1 MAKYK
6 LDNYFEVRFSAKGEK
21 VAKGS
26 FTSWGELF
34 EVTPVGMYEEMIVG
48 FMMEEHTDSN
58 VLIEGYIGLN
68 AYWLAEIDS
77 DYKNKGEDYLFG
89 FIKEIINNYKAE
101 IATAI
106 AKVTEGSVTTD
117 SIKNSFRVPQQKV
130 KEI

>member
-1 MAKYK
+1 MEKY
-6 LDNYFEVRFSAKGEK
+6 
-21 VAKGS
+21 
-26 FTSWGELF
+26 
-34 EVTPVGMYEEMIVG
+34 
-48 FMMEEHTDSN
+48 TDSS

-106 AKVTEGSVTTD
+106 AEVTEGSVTID

>member
-6 LDNYFEVRFSAKGEK
+6 LDNYVEVRFSAKGEK
-21 VAKGS
+21 VAKGN
-26 FTSWGELF
+26 FTGWGELF
-34 EVTPVGMYEEMIVG
+34 EVTPAGMYEEMVVG
-48 FMMEEHTDSN
+48 FMMEKHTDSN

-68 AYWLAEIDS
+68 TYWLAEIDS
-77 DYKNKGEDYLFG
+77 DYKNKGKDYLFD
-89 FIKEIINNYKAE
+89 FIKEIINNYKTE

-106 AKVTEGSVTTD
+106 AEVTEGSVTID

>member
-6 LDNYFEVRFSAKGEK
+6 LDNYVEVRFSAKGEK

-34 EVTPVGMYEEMIVG
+34 EVTPAGMYEEIVVG
-48 FMMEEHTDSN
+48 FMMEKYTDSS

-106 AKVTEGSVTTD
+106 AEVTEGSVTID

>member
-6 LDNYFEVRFSAKGEK
+6 LDNYVEVKFSAKGEK

-34 EVTPVGMYEEMIVG
+34 EVTPADMYEEMVVG
-48 FMMEEHTDSN
+48 FMMEEYTDSN

-77 DYKNKGEDYLFG
+77 DYKNKGKDYLFD
-89 FIKEIINNYKAE
+89 FIKEIINNYKTE

-106 AKVTEGSVTTD
+106 AEVTEGSVTID

>member
-34 EVTPVGMYEEMIVG
+34 EVTPAGMYEEMIVG
-48 FMMEEHTDSN
+48 FIMEEHTDSN

>member
-6 LDNYFEVRFSAKGEK
+6 LDNYIEVRFSAEGEK

-34 EVTPVGMYEEMIVG
+34 EVTPAGMYEEMVVG
-48 FMMEEHTDSN
+48 FMMEEYTDSK

-77 DYKNKGEDYLFG
+77 DYKNKGEDYLFD

-106 AKVTEGSVTTD
+106 AEVTEGSVTID

>member
-6 LDNYFEVRFSAKGEK
+6 LDNYIEVRFSAEGEK

-34 EVTPVGMYEEMIVG
+34 EVTPAGMYEEMVVG
-48 FMMEEHTDSN
+48 FMMEESTDSK

-77 DYKNKGEDYLFG
+77 DYKNKGEDYLFD

-106 AKVTEGSVTTD
+106 AEVTEGSVTVD